1 MRRHR
6 SDRRS
11 QLLALTEL
19 ITSFVRFL
27 RDITGSDG
35 LAIIAFTVL
44 LRLALYPLTLRQ
56 TKSMEE
62 MKLLQPKM
70 QELQEKYGSQ
80 SEEYQRRVME
90 LYKTYNIN
98 PLGGCLPTLIQLPII
113 WALFAALRTY
123 PFAESFLWIPDLG
136 KTDWILA
143 ILAGAG
149 TYLQSAMMSTE
160 SSQKMMSI
168 VMTGFITWLG
178 GTQFPA
184 AVTLYWVVTMG
195 IEMLQRWLI
204 SRSAGMKRRVEEL
217 SSHTEKGSTP
227 KALLDNPQ
235 QGSKGEDKDDSKC

>member
-1 MRRHR
+1 M
-6 SDRRS
+6 
-11 QLLALTEL
+11 ALTEL

-143 ILAGAG
+143 ILAGG
-149 TYLQSAMMSTE
+149 
-160 SSQKMMSI
+160 
-168 VMTGFITWLG
+168 
-178 GTQFPA
+178 PA
-184 AVTLYWVVTMG
+184 
-195 IEMLQRWLI
+195 
-204 SRSAGMKRRVEEL
+204 
-217 SSHTEKGSTP
+217 HTF
-227 KALLDNPQ
+227 NPL
-235 QGSKGEDKDDSKC
+235 

>member
-1 MRRHR
+1 M
-6 SDRRS
+6 
-11 QLLALTEL
+11 ALTEL

-235 QGSKGEDKDDSKC
+235 QGSKGEDKDDSKR

>member
-1 MRRHR
+1 
-6 SDRRS
+6 
-11 QLLALTEL
+11 LTLTGL
-19 ITSFVRFL
+19 INSLVHFL
-27 RDITGSDG
+27 RDVTGSDG
-35 LAIIAFTVL
+35 LAIITFTVL
-44 LRLALYPLTLRQ
+44 LRLVLYPLTLKQ
-56 TKSMEE
+56 TKAMEE

-123 PFAESFLWIPDLG
+123 PFKDSFLWIPDLG

-143 ILAGAG
+143 ILSGAC
-149 TYLQSAMMSTE
+149 TYLQSATMSTE
-160 SSQKMMSI
+160 SSQKMMNL
-168 VMTGFITWLG
+168 VMTGFIVWLG

-195 IEMLQRWLI
+195 IEMLQRRFI
-204 SRSAGMKRRVEEL
+204 SRSTGMKKRVEEL
-217 SSHTEKGSTP
+217 SSQSDKGSTP
-227 KALLDNPQ
+227 RALLDDLQ
-235 QGSKGEDKDDSKC
+235 QGSKGENKDVSKR

>member
-1 MRRHR
+1 L
-6 SDRRS
+6 S
-11 QLLALTEL
+11 LTAIINTL
-19 ITSFVRFL
+19 VSFL

-35 LAIIAFTVL
+35 LAIILFTVL
-44 LRLALYPLTLRQ
+44 LRLALYPLTLKQ
-56 TKSMEE
+56 TKAMEE

-70 QELQEKYGSQ
+70 KELQEKYGSQ

-98 PLGGCLPTLIQLPII
+98 PLGGCLPTLIQLPVI

-123 PFAESFLWIPDLG
+123 PFQEAFLWIPDLG

-143 ILAGAG
+143 ILAGVG
-149 TYLQSAMMSTE
+149 TYFQSAMMSGE
-160 SSQKMMSI
+160 SSQKMMTI
-168 VMTGFITWLG
+168 VMTGFITYLG

-195 IEMLQRWLI
+195 VEMFQRWLI

-217 SSHTEKGSTP
+217 SSQSVKGSTP
-227 KALLDNPQ
+227 RALPDDPQ
-235 QGSKGEDKDDSKC
+235 QGSKGEDKDGSKR

>member
-1 MRRHR
+1 MTRI
-6 SDRRS
+6 
-11 QLLALTEL
+11 TEL
-19 ITSFVRFL
+19 INLLVHFL
-27 RDITGSDG
+27 RDVTGSDG

-44 LRLALYPLTLRQ
+44 LRLVLYPITLKQ
-56 TKSMEE
+56 TKAMEE
-62 MKLLQPKM
+62 MKLLQPKV

-80 SEEYQRRVME
+80 SEEYQKRVME

-123 PFAESFLWIPDLG
+123 PFTESFLWIPDLA
-136 KTDWILA
+136 KSDWILA

-149 TYLQSAMMSTE
+149 TYFQSAMTSTE
-160 SSQKMMSI
+160 SSQKMMSV
-168 VMTGFITWLG
+168 VMTGFITYLG

-195 IEMLQRWLI
+195 VEMFQRWLI

-217 SSHTEKGSTP
+217 SSHSEKGSTP
-227 KALLDNPQ
+227 RALLDNPQ
-235 QGSKGEDKDDSKC
+235 QGGKGEDKDDSKR

>member
-1 MRRHR
+1 
-6 SDRRS
+6 
-11 QLLALTEL
+11 LALTEL

-235 QGSKGEDKDDSKC
+235 QGSKGEDKDDSKR

>member
-1 MRRHR
+1 M
-6 SDRRS
+6 
-11 QLLALTEL
+11 ALTEL

>member
-1 MRRHR
+1 
-6 SDRRS
+6 
-11 QLLALTEL
+11 LALTEL